1 MRSRNNS
8 VIGVWVGILVAII
21 LVSPVAAQEDGPH
34 LPPRSVSGQPIPAG
48 AGRLARPDPSEQEL
62 DSQGNRPLD
71 PAILEEINQIRTQ
84 LGGGVA
90 AILKDLD
97 LKPGPQPRIVD
108 GGEDAVANPD
118 SPSLRGELRSHFDQ
132 EIYRLMRD
140 QGQTPSRSLQANPVQ
155 IGVPVSSH
163 SRGVRSRSVTSG
175 AGRTFVLSSR
185 QAGVLRESARHLEE
199 VAAGLEGE
207 GLYSQ
212 ADQVRD
218 QARVFWVQARP
229 SSEARDSVRQD

>member
-21 LVSPVAAQEDGPH
+21 LASPVAAQEDGPH
-34 LPPRSVSGQPIPAG
+34 LLPRSVSGQPIPAG
-48 AGRLARPDPSEQEL
+48 TGRLARPDPSEQEL
-62 DSQGNRPLD
+62 DSQGNRQLD

-90 AILKDLD
+90 AILKDFD
-97 LKPGPQPRIVD
+97 LKPVPQPRIVG

-118 SPSLRGELRSHFDQ
+118 SLSLRGELRSHFDQ

-140 QGQTPSRSLQANPVQ
+140 QGQAPSRSLQANPVQ
-155 IGVPVSSH
+155 IGVPVASH
-163 SRGVRSRSVTSG
+163 SRVVGSRRV
-175 AGRTFVLSSR
+175 GRTFVLSSR

-199 VAAGLEGE
+199 VAAGLEGA

-218 QARVFWVQARP
+218 QARAFWVQARA
-229 SSEARDSVRQD
+229 SSEVRDSVRQD